1 MTTEAFFQQL
11 TAQSRGIQPNFEK
24 FRFENEENALELAR
38 QKYQY
43 NYTHLPPLALLDTLP
58 PEEEFP
64 ADWLRMLLFHGVQL
78 LLNTLIV
85 NRGDRGQAGL
95 SDDIR
100 GFLIEALIQQPLAIR
115 KTVLMMMSS
124 FIEEL
129 SHRSLLQSV
138 KELDEMAVSVIE
150 KIGKAGVKQ
159 IVGAAAEILLQDRP
173 LGRPLAVK
181 DYHQLYQELSVPAI
195 ASGFQDDDVFAY
207 LRIAGPNPGM
217 LQQIE
222 AVEGRLSID
231 NFPVTEAQY
240 QSVMGTHD
248 SIQLASEEKR
258 LYAIDYAIFENAV
271 NGSFPTEQKF
281 VSAPIALFAVP
292 MGDDANRQLKVVAIQ
307 CEQAPG
313 PDNPVLTPPAPDAS
327 EAEQYQWLFA
337 KSVFQISDSNFHE
350 AVSHLGR
357 THLMVEPFVMAT
369 HRQLLDQH
377 PLSLLLRPHFE
388 GTLAINNAAHS
399 RLISRGGGVDQLL
412 GSTIDN
418 DRVFAALGL
427 LGIGFNDAMLPNQI
441 KQNGVDNTAAFPVYP
456 YRDDALMIWTAIH
469 EWVTAYLG
477 LYYNSDSDIQ
487 QDLALQNWA
496 KEIADPE
503 GGRLRGFGEGEI
515 SAGASDGTIRSLAYL
530 VDTVTMVIF
539 TSSAQH
545 AAVNFPQ
552 YELMGYAPGFPL
564 AGYNPN
570 AKVTS
575 IQNEQ
580 DFLSFLAPLDQAQN
594 QLNLLYLLSSVNYT
608 KLGYYPDDHFADE
621 QVGIP
626 LQQFQA
632 KLEEIETTI
641 SASNLKRSP
650 YEFLLP
656 SRIPQ
661 SINI

>member
-1 MTTEAFFQQL
+1 MTKEAFFQQL
-11 TAQSRGIQPNFEK
+11 TASSRGIQPNFE
-24 FRFENEENALELAR
+24 RSQLENERDNALELAR

-64 ADWLRMLLFHGVQL
+64 ADWLRMLLFHGIQL
-78 LLNTLIV
+78 LLNTLVV
-85 NRGDRGQAGL
+85 NRGDQGPEGL

-100 GFLIEALIQQPLAIR
+100 GFLIEALIKQPLSIR
-115 KTVLMMMSS
+115 KTVLIMMAG
-124 FIEEL
+124 FFEEL

-138 KELDEMAVSVIE
+138 TELDEMVVGVI
-150 KIGKAGVKQ
+150 KKVGKAGVKQ
-159 IVGAAAEILLQDRP
+159 IVGAAAEMLLQDKP

-195 ASGFQDDDVFAY
+195 AAGFQDDDIFAY
-207 LRIAGPNPGM
+207 LRVAGPNPGM
-217 LQQIE
+217 LQQVE
-222 AVEGRLSID
+222 AVGGRFPID
-231 NFPVTEAQY
+231 NFPITEAQY
-240 QSVMGTHD
+240 QGIMGRHD
-248 SIQLASEEKR
+248 TIQRACEEKR
-258 LYAIDYAIFENAV
+258 LYIIDYAIFENAV
-271 NGSFPTEQKF
+271 NGSFPAEQKY

-292 MGDDANRQLKVVAIQ
+292 AGDGPDRQLKVVAIQ
-307 CEQAPG
+307 CEQTPS

-369 HRQLLDQH
+369 HRQLLDTH

-399 RLISRGGGVDQLL
+399 GLIAPGGGVDQLL

-418 DRVFAALGL
+418 DRVFATLGL
-427 LGIGFNDAMLPNQI
+427 LSIGFNDAMLSNQI
-441 KQNGVDNTAAFPVYP
+441 KQNRVDDTVALPVYP

-477 LYYNSDSDIQ
+477 IYYSNSSDVQ
-487 QDLALQNWA
+487 QDLALQSWA
-496 KEIADPE
+496 KELTDPE
-503 GGRLRGFGEGEI
+503 GGRLRGFGENE
-515 SAGASDGTIRSLAYL
+515 APEGTIRSLAYL
-530 VDTVTMVIF
+530 VNVATMVIF

-564 AGYNPN
+564 AGYNPK

-580 DFLSFLAPLDQAQN
+580 DFLNFLAPLDQAQN

-608 KLGYYPDDHFADE
+608 KLGYYPDGHFTDK
-621 QVGIP
+621 QVNIP

-632 KLEEIETTI
+632 RLEEIETKVN
-641 SASNLKRSP
+641 ASNLKRPP